1 MSKHVC
7 PTHLYELPSGN
18 KVHPCR
24 LIHRDGTL
32 MWKHALLYNNE
43 VNLPATQAVEA
54 HIIKTAQRL
63 EELNS
68 WISSDSEPWECFVPM
83 AWYVPNVAD
92 LNQGISLFF
101 KHATHE
107 AEDIYNV
114 LIKHTQE
121 HETLKLLPTYTG
133 AKQLYFSRC

>member
-1 MSKHVC
+1 MSKHV
-7 PTHLYELPSGN
+7 PAKHLYNLPSGN

-43 VNLPATQAVEA
+43 VNLPTSQAVEA

-68 WISSDSEPWECFVPM
+68 WVSNDKEPWECFVPV
-83 AWYVPNVAD
+83 AWYVPNVAA

-101 KHATHE
+101 KHATQD